1 MGKYSTSR
9 RVLHRLSIV
18 AVIFGLIGP
27 MPIGSQFGSGL
38 PTAPAAPPPRAAPAP
53 IVAANP
59 IMLSIRLKSLD
70 SHPAAS
76 EPTTS
81 IVPSV
86 PSVPDSH
93 PAASEPTTPT
103 APLAAAD
110 PLTPTI
116 HLKSRDFQPAAPDR
130 AALQASARADR
141 DRVHILVQL
150 DFIPREAAKAE
161 YERRGLKL
169 LAYVPDYAWIAS
181 TPAQAPD
188 LPLSLPG
195 VTWVGSLTVEDK
207 LDPAISNR
215 EWGSYNLSADG
226 TAAVYVVIHSD
237 VNWEAGRASV
247 QRYGGRIVGEVRD
260 VSAFVVEM
268 PEAKLLALA
277 AEDDIQW
284 IEPAEPPLGE
294 ANDGIR
300 QQIGVDIVQSAPYSL
315 TGSGVDILIYD
326 SGTVTPTHADFSG
339 RLTIGD
345 GTSVRDHSTHV
356 AGTAAGSGALSASAG
371 GTANQWRGMA
381 PGARVVSYGYQPN
394 GTGMLFYNDP
404 GDIQADWAAAQN
416 TYGADVGNASL
427 SSNIYANYPM
437 SCTLMGNYGLTSVLM
452 DQIIRGGNSTVGLG
466 DKYIATWAAGNERPS
481 ACSGTG
487 YSTTSPP
494 ASAKNPIHV
503 GASNTDNNSMTAF
516 SSWGPTDDGRVKPIV
531 VAGGDQVG
539 GDGAI
544 KSTIPN
550 MFTNSSTRNCDG
562 SGDDYCY
569 PYDTM
574 QGTSM
579 AAPAVAGS
587 LALMLQHYRAVY
599 ATSGNFWP
607 STAKAILM
615 QTADDFGNPG
625 PDYQWGFGQVDIHAA
640 VDLIGR
646 QAFLQGNVAAGSTD
660 VFYFAVPTDTLPAQV
675 SLAWDDYEAT
685 FNANPTLINNLD
697 LELVAPSGTIW
708 RPWILD
714 PATPANNATRGVN
727 NRDNQEQ
734 VTVPNPEI
742 GTWLVRV
749 KGTTVPQGPQ
759 DYSLACEGCK
769 ALNLGVCLSTVGGAL
784 LLAESTLEA
793 AGPMLNSE
801 GDEVVPPQ
809 PPAAPLSAGE
819 QWQRWLDA
827 GSPPS
832 AASVDQDQETMSG
845 VPQPLA
851 LSAEAAAE
859 RAKQDRIQAALRAFD
874 IARSA
879 GPEAVLAFDATASDE
894 VREVIRSEVEEARRA
909 IAARNAPVAP
919 AAPQAPAAAR
929 VGVNGACAY
938 NTIQDAI
945 NAAPNGATVRVV
957 GEWFNENIDITGGE
971 VITIEGGY
979 NAACTAIVAGAK
991 TTIDAAVSGSTV
1003 DVSGGSRV
1011 ILRNL
1016 NLGYGSSFGAGV
1028 DVLGSSHVT
1037 LDNVR
1042 VKNNFGASGG
1052 GFYVGSG
1059 SVVTLTN
1066 GSNVS
1071 FNTGSTGGGAI
1082 VYGRLSAFQTTSDFA
1097 NNCATS
1103 DGGNLAVPG
1112 GTLYMD
1118 DADVVA
1124 GTAAG
1129 ATGRGGGIYA
1139 TSNAVV
1145 TLTNSVFVGESV
1157 PCCQTAY
1164 EGGGIYADSSRIFLL
1179 GSATSVLRNAA
1190 TNNGGGVY
1198 LTNGSHLQSTGANV
1212 GNTASAANDN
1222 TAILGAGVYAISSTV
1237 DFSGRIFNNTA
1248 SSSGGG
1254 LYASAS
1260 VLTITNATIG
1270 GTGVNDPNVIGA
1282 TGLNGAGLYLINNTH
1297 ATLSSTVVASNTL
1310 TNPSTGYGGGLYV
1323 RAGSVVTIT
1332 NSRIERHYAP
1342 SSGDGRGA
1350 GLYIQDATVTLSNT
1364 QVLSN
1369 TAASKGGGAR
1379 LFGASTLDVLGA
1391 SSFVNNRALN
1401 GEGGAIAATSAP
1413 DINVQ
1418 DATFQYNSAST
1429 HGGAIYLD
1437 AGTLDVEGAWDIR
1450 FNQATLNGG
1459 AVAVLGTG
1467 DADFRVT
1474 GGLGSSL
1481 LAVNNAGGS
1490 GGALYV
1496 TNGDTVQLHAVSGYP
1511 LNFNTNTAGGHGGG
1525 AYADNGASFD
1535 VYGQVQATSNVAGG
1549 NGGVFYLGGGSTL
1562 WLDDY
1567 STTRPQIWV
1576 NTADNGGAIF
1586 AANSPRVECDGA
1598 DFGFTNNGNKATVGS
1613 GGAIYLSGSTLTAD
1627 NCVFRNNQAQQGN
1640 GGAIAAYT
1648 STVRIDADYP
1658 TPLLRLMDA
1667 TDPRLDRGLGPDAPL
1682 ATACDPLAQQCSS
1695 LYGNRAIS
1703 STASN
1708 GNGGA
1713 IYVNAGQLHLN
1724 DTYLHRNTAARGGA
1738 IYQEGSS
1745 ASGWITNTLI
1755 YSNTS
1760 LQPLG
1765 AGVRVSGGAM
1775 TATHAT
1781 LANNTGGAGYSPG
1794 AVQSYLYNTILW
1806 GNTVASFNPLTV
1818 ATCNIDQGGTAGP
1831 ATNPLFA
1838 SPGGGEDYHLQLVS
1852 PAMDACATG
1861 APNDLDNRA
1870 RPIGLQFDMGAY
1882 EVRIAKVYL
1891 PLILR

>member
-1 MGKYSTSR
+1 MGRCSTSR
-9 RVLHRLSIV
+9 RVLHHLSIV
-18 AVIFGLIGP
+18 AAIFGLIGP
-27 MPIGSQFGSGL
+27 MPIGSLQAAA
-38 PTAPAAPPPRAAPAP
+38 TTPADGGQVSIRAHVSPAAP
-53 IVAANP
+53 IVAAYP
-59 IMLSIRLKSLD
+59 IMLSIRLKPLD
-70 SHPAAS
+70 PHPAAS

-81 IVPSV
+81 IVPPVPPVPRVPSV
-86 PSVPDSH
+86 PSVPS
-93 PAASEPTTPT
+93 
-103 APLAAAD
+103 APF
-110 PLTPTI
+110 TPTI
-116 HLKSRDFQPAAPDR
+116 HLKSREFQPAAPDR
-130 AALQASARADR
+130 AALQALARTDR

-150 DFIPREAAKAE
+150 DFIPREAAKAA
-161 YERRGLKL
+161 YSQQGLQL

-181 TPAQAPD
+181 APATAPAM
-188 LPLSLPG
+188 LVNLPG
-195 VTWVGSLTVEDK
+195 VTWAGPLTVDDK
-207 LDPAISNR
+207 LDPAIAKG
-215 EWGSYNLSADG
+215 EWGSYNLAPDG
-226 TAAVYVVIHSD
+226 TAAVYVVTHLDED
-237 VNWEAGRASV
+237 VATTRALV
-247 QRYGGRIVGEVRD
+247 EKHGGKITGEVSGVR
-260 VSAFVVEM
+260 ALIVEM
-268 PEAKLLALA
+268 PRDNIRALA
-277 AEDDIQW
+277 AEEPVQW

-300 QQIGVDIVQSAPYSL
+300 QQIGVNIVQSAPYSL

-345 GTSVRDHSTHV
+345 ATSVRDHSTHV

-416 TYGADVGNASL
+416 TFGADVGNASL

-466 DKYIATWAAGNERPS
+466 DKVIATWAAGNERPS

-487 YSTTSPP
+487 YSTMSPP

-503 GASNTDNNSMTAF
+503 GASNTNDNSMTAF
-516 SSWGPTDDGRVKPIV
+516 SSWGPTDDGRIKPIV
-531 VAGGDQVG
+531 VAGGDQSG
-539 GDGAI
+539 GDGGI

-599 ATSGNFWP
+599 GAPDNFWP

-646 QAFLQGNVAAGSTD
+646 RAFVQDSVAQGAID
-660 VFYFAVPTDTLPAQV
+660 VFYFAVPTNTLPAQV

-714 PATPANNATRGVN
+714 PATPADNATRGVN

-769 ALNLGVCLSTVGGAL
+769 ALNLGACLSTVGGAL

-801 GDEVVPPQ
+801 GDELVPPQ
-809 PPAAPLSAGE
+809 PPGETPSAGE
-819 QWQRWLDA
+819 QWQRALEA
-827 GSPPS
+827 GAPQ
-832 AASVDQDQETMSG
+832 AAPITGRDQEADAHTH
-845 VPQPLA
+845 PLPI

-874 IARSA
+874 VARSG
-879 GPEAVLAFDATASDE
+879 GPEAVLAFDTAASDE
-894 VREVIRSEVEEARRA
+894 VREVIRSEVEEAQRA
-909 IAARNAPVAP
+909 IAARNAPIAP

-929 VGVNGACAY
+929 VGVNGACVY

-945 NAAPNGATVRVV
+945 DAAPNGATVRVV
-957 GEWFNENIDITGGE
+957 GEWFNENIDITGGK

-991 TTIDAAVSGSTV
+991 TTIDAVVSGSTV

-1071 FNTGSTGGGAI
+1071 FNTASTGGGAI
-1082 VYGRLSAFQTTSDFA
+1082 VYGRLSVFQTTSDFA

-1103 DGGNLAVPG
+1103 DGGNLAVSG
-1112 GTLYMD
+1112 GTLVMD
-1118 DADVVA
+1118 NADVVA

-1139 TSNAVV
+1139 TGNAVV
-1145 TLTNSVFVGESV
+1145 TLTNSVFVGESA

-1164 EGGGIYADSSRIFLL
+1164 EGGGIYADNSRIFLL

-1190 TNNGGGVY
+1190 TNNGGGAY

-1222 TAILGAGVYAISSTV
+1222 TAILGAGVYAISSTI

-1254 LYASAS
+1254 LYASAG
-1260 VLTITNATIG
+1260 VLTFTNATIG

-1342 SSGDGRGA
+1342 SSFDGRGA
-1350 GLYIQDATVTLSNT
+1350 GLYIQDAAVTLSNT

-1379 LFGASTLDVLGA
+1379 LFGASTLDVLGG
-1391 SSFVNNRALN
+1391 SSFVNNRALD

-1437 AGTLDVEGAWDIR
+1437 AGTLDAEGAWDIR

-1474 GGLGSSL
+1474 GGPGSSF

-1496 TNGDTVQLHAVSGYP
+1496 ANGDTVQLHAVSGFP
-1511 LNFNTNTAGGHGGG
+1511 LSFNTNTASGHGGG

-1549 NGGVFYLGGGSTL
+1549 NGGVFYLGGGSAL

-1567 STTRPQIWV
+1567 TTTRPQIWV
-1576 NTADNGGAIF
+1576 NTADNGGAIY
-1586 AANSPRVECDGA
+1586 AANSPRVECDGT
-1598 DFGFTNNGNKATVGS
+1598 DFGFTNNGNTAAAGS

-1627 NCVFRNNQAQQGN
+1627 NCVFRNNQAGQGN

-1658 TPLLRLMDA
+1658 TPLLRLMDL
-1667 TDPRLDRGLGPDAPL
+1667 TERSGPDAPL

-1695 LYGNRAIS
+1695 LYSNQAIS

-1724 DTYLHRNTAARGGA
+1724 NTYLHRNTAARGGA

-1775 TATHAT
+1775 TVTHAT

-1806 GNTVASFNPLTV
+1806 GNTTASFNPLTV

-1831 ATNPLFA
+1831 ATNPLFV
-1838 SPGGGEDYHLQLVS
+1838 SPGGGEDYHLQLAS

-1870 RPIGLQFDMGAY
+1870 RPIGLQFDIGAY
-1882 EVRIAKVYL
+1882 EVTIAKVYL
-1891 PLILR
+1891 PIILR